1 MPKLNFR
8 ATGSVTDASVRL
20 GDRHDQPGVEVA
32 DLLGEMDRHG
42 VTCALAWHA
51 KQSTSA
57 IEGNRLLAALLAE
70 QPRVTPLFSAV
81 AVDEC
86 LADLQQIEAEG
97 RLTAVRWA
105 GLYRRTAPFADWLAG
120 PLLGFLTETRTPLWV
135 AWDDVTPD
143 LFVRTAGQFPQLRI
157 VLTGL
162 HFSQHV
168 FVRPLLRVLPNVML
182 ELSRYETLCGVE
194 NVVREFGAERFVYG
208 SGYPDYAMGP
218 VLFALHHMELPE
230 EDQAAICH
238 DNLQRLL
245 ATEELP

>member
-1 MPKLNFR
+1 MV
-8 ATGSVTDASVRL
+8 G
-20 GDRHDQPGVEVA
+20 
-32 DLLGEMDRHG
+32 
-42 VTCALAWHA
+42 
-51 KQSTSA
+51 
-57 IEGNRLLAALLAE
+57 
-70 QPRVTPLFSAV
+70 PLF
-81 AVDEC
+81 E
-86 LADLQQIEAEG
+86 
-97 RLTAVRWA
+97 
-105 GLYRRTAPFADWLAG
+105 
-120 PLLGFLTETRTPLWV
+120 FLIAAQSPLWV